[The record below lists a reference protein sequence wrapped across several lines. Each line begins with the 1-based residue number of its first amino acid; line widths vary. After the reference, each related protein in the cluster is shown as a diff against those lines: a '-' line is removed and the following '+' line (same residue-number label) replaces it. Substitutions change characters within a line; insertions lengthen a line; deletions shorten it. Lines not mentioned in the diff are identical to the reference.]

1 MLSQWIQL
9 FKIYQYRPQIM
20 IWIESE
26 SKWIVSPLQRWVMT
40 LWISLLMAEIP
51 AYAQT
56 SVRRLLHADSSGQGQ
71 HAASQ
76 PHCKHRRQLSHLFNS
91 SLHHHRK
98 TPLML
103 HHTDSNLYIY
113 FFCIAEFCLKVFF
126 FSQRGA
132 TDHCSYQSNSLVSD
146 ERLCFPLCTTT
157 FISYWRDKEITELSF
172 YLCAWVDLLMV
183 DLHASVIFRI
193 TLDVVIFKS
202 ADKGSVC
209 CIANSSDISW
219 LTNKSIACLI
229 SYSISIFW
237 FCEPFDKKAW
247 ICKTAGFYLKPTSSD
262 CWLCWSQSDGSNTTS
277 ASYKKMP
284 KNVSRTEF
292 FSDLFVSV
300 VWVSSGLIEGNS

>member
-103 HHTDSNLYIY
+103 HHTDSNLYINILASLS
-113 FFCIAEFCLKVFF
+113 FVWRLFF
-126 FSQRGA
+126 FISARRNRPLLLSKQLFSVWWTA
-132 TDHCSYQSNSLVSD
+132 LFSSLHNYLYFLL
-146 ERLCFPLCTTT
+146 ER
-157 FISYWRDKEITELSF
+157 
-172 YLCAWVDLLMV
+172 
-183 DLHASVIFRI
+183 
-193 TLDVVIFKS
+193 
-202 ADKGSVC
+202 
-209 CIANSSDISW
+209 
-219 LTNKSIACLI
+219 
-229 SYSISIFW
+229 
-237 FCEPFDKKAW
+237 
-247 ICKTAGFYLKPTSSD
+247 
-262 CWLCWSQSDGSNTTS
+262 
-277 ASYKKMP
+277 
-284 KNVSRTEF
+284 
-292 FSDLFVSV
+292 
-300 VWVSSGLIEGNS
+300 